1 MPRKVNGI
9 EHFSLAEY
17 QALVAVESRP
27 ASGGTERHS
36 RETLKHFLAAEPAER
51 ADANKYHAKKT
62 IADGIRFDS
71 KLEARRYEELKLMLH
86 AGAIRW
92 FNRQPSFLL
101 TGGVRYRPDFI
112 VCDAGGCIYVED
124 AKGKATKEFIIK
136 SKQFRALYP
145 DIDLRIIE

>member
-1 MPRKVNGI
+1 MPRTVNGV
-9 EHFSLAEY
+9 ERFSLAEY
-17 QALVAVESRP
+17 RQLIAADSRP
-27 ASGGTERHS
+27 AADGAANQP
-36 RETLKHFLAAEPAER
+36 RETLKQLLAADSRPAT
-51 ADANKYHAKKT
+51 ANKFHAEKT
-62 IADGIRFDS
+62 VADGIRFDS

-112 VCDAGGCIYVED
+112 VCDAGGLVYVED